1 MTPIPTVLEAS
12 KPPRLN
18 APTVHRLPDGLTI
31 VAEQIPVEAVNLSL
45 GCVSPLERKLEQVVE
60 VSTAVG

>member
-12 KPPRLN
+12 KTPRLN

-31 VAEQIPVEAVNLSL
+31 VAEQIPVDAVNLSL
-45 GCVSPLERKLEQVVE
+45 GCVSP
-60 VSTAVG
+60 S